1 MGSIVYVVRLTPHG
15 SKGKEVYVAKSL
27 SESIELV
34 NSICEDGVFWSLEIE
49 PAYMENKN
57 LG

>member
-15 SKGKEVYVAKSL
+15 SESKEVYVAKSL
-27 SESIELV
+27 SESMELV
-34 NSICEDGVFWSLEIE
+34 NNICENRVFCSLEIE
-49 PAYMENKN
+49 PACMENKN